1 MLLLAAASEPRVRLS
16 VREQLKAPL
25 HIQCGS
31 WVSGVRRCSAHSRA
45 ALTTSGFV
53 FFQGLSEAERA
64 QSREALQHVLD
75 RVYQPLAVRELLIL
89 QGGPKQVPGSRTISW
104 CNLRPLPPG
113 QQLNHVLGCSKPLP
127 ADSRLWG
134 QFRHACTWKV
144 LQQCWW
150 SRAVCCLG
158 SWCWLWPFQR
168 PPLSSGEKDMGNVS
182 WVAPRAAQ
190 KQDLPL
196 LSPYVR

>member
-31 WVSGVRRCSAHSRA
+31 WVPGVRRCSAHSRA

-75 RVYQPLAVRELLIL
+75 CVYQPLAVRELLIL

-113 QQLNHVLGCSKPLP
+113 QLLNHVLGCSKPLP

-144 LQQCWW
+144 LQQCW
-150 SRAVCCLG
+150 
-158 SWCWLWPFQR
+158 
-168 PPLSSGEKDMGNVS
+168 
-182 WVAPRAAQ
+182 
-190 KQDLPL
+190 
-196 LSPYVR
+196 